1 MFLNIPGQCDIR
13 VFTERGDLIHY
24 ISHNDGSG
32 DEAWNLV
39 TSGRQVVAPGIY
51 LAHILVTSDILS
63 MDQKNIII
71 HKGESTVLK
80 FAVIR

>member
-13 VFTERGDLIHY
+13 IFTERGDLIHHV
-24 ISHNDGSG
+24 SHNDGSG
-32 DEAWNLV
+32 DEAWHLV
-39 TSGRQVVAPGIY
+39 TSGRQVIVPGIY

-63 MDQKNIII
+63 KDQKNIVIYN
-71 HKGESTVLK
+71 GDSAVLK

>member
-1 MFLNIPGQCDIR
+1 MFLNITGQCDIR
-13 VFTERGDLIHY
+13 VITERGDLIHH

-32 DEAWNLV
+32 DEAWNVV

-51 LAHILVTSDILS
+51 LAHILVSSNILS
-63 MDQKNIII
+63 IDQENVIIR
-71 HKGESTVLK
+71 KGDSRVLK